1 MTTYQEFKKDL
12 SYWFRLFLIF
22 WFGIIGYQYFFVS
35 DNTDKDSY
43 NKSGLKLHTDYKTGL
58 QYLSSQHG
66 GLIPRINIDGKHMNI
81 KEN

>member
-1 MTTYQEFKKDL
+1 MTTYNEFKKDL
-12 SYWFRLFLIF
+12 KYYANLFIIFFLIA
-22 WFGIIGYQYFFVS
+22 IAYQYFITK